1 MARPLSD
8 LREAAA
14 RQQGYR
20 VDELI
25 RIIEDVG

>member
-1 MARPLSD
+1 VAASD
-8 LREAAA
+8 LREAAETA

>member
-1 MARPLSD
+1 VASHIFVSF
-8 LREAAA
+8 A